1 MTSASDDLAQAA
13 DTFLRHSLES
23 RYSYSFSWLGRPII
37 QYPQDLLA
45 LQEIIWNTAP
55 TVVVETGVAH
65 GGSAVFFA
73 SFLELNRLA
82 GRSPRG
88 RVVAVEVDLRPGNR
102 EALRQ
107 HPLSHLITVVDGS
120 STDATVFR
128 EVVSHI
134 SPDDRVMVVLDS
146 DHTAAHVAGE
156 LDLYAPL
163 VSPGSYCVVCDTVI
177 EYVPITY
184 PGRTWGRGNSPATA
198 VTSFLATHSGWSVD
212 HTIDDRLLISVSRGG
227 YLRRHD
233 V

>member
-1 MTSASDDLAQAA
+1 MTFSEQLRVTA
-13 DTFLRHSLES
+13 DEFLRLGQAEK
-23 RYSYSFSWLGRPII
+23 YSYGFSWLGRPII
-37 QYPQDLLA
+37 QYPQDLIA

-55 TVVVETGVAH
+55 TVIVETGVAH

-73 SFLELNRLA
+73 SFMELNRVA
-82 GRSPRG
+82 GRSRRG
-88 RVVAVEVDLRPGNR
+88 RVVAVEVDLRHKNR
-102 EALRQ
+102 EALGK

-163 VSPGSYCVVCDTVI
+163 VSPGCYCVV
-177 EYVPITY
+177 
-184 PGRTWGRGNSPATA
+184 
-198 VTSFLATHSGWSVD
+198 
-212 HTIDDRLLISVSRGG
+212 
-227 YLRRHD
+227 
-233 V
+233 

>member
-1 MTSASDDLAQAA
+1 MTFSEQLRVTA
-13 DTFLRHSLES
+13 DEFLRLGQAEK
-23 RYSYSFSWLGRPII
+23 YSYGFSWLGRPII

-55 TVVVETGVAH
+55 TVIVETGVAH
-65 GGSAVFFA
+65 GGTAVFFA
-73 SFLELNRLA
+73 SLLELNRLA
-82 GRSPRG
+82 GRSARG
-88 RVVAVEVDLRPGNR
+88 GVVAVEVDLRPANR
-102 EALRQ
+102 RALEQ
-107 HPLSHLITVVDGS
+107 HPLSHLIRVVDGS

-163 VSPGSYCVVCDTVI
+163 VSPGCYCVVCDTVI
-177 EYVPITY
+177 EYVPMTY
-184 PGRTWGRGNSPATA
+184 PDRAWGRGNSPATA
-198 VTSFLATHSGWSVD
+198 VTTFLAAHAGWSVD
-212 HTIDDRLLISVSRGG
+212 HTIDERLLISVSRGG

-233 V
+233 A

>member
-1 MTSASDDLAQAA
+1 MTFSEQLRVTA
-13 DTFLRHSLES
+13 DEFLRLGQAEQ
-23 RYSYSFSWLGRPII
+23 YSYGFSWLGRPVI

-65 GGSAVFFA
+65 GGSTVFFA

-88 RVVAVEVDLRPGNR
+88 RVVAVEVDLRPKNR
-102 EALRQ
+102 EALGK

-128 EVVSHI
+128 EVVSHL
-134 SPDDRVMVVLDS
+134 SPDDRVMVILDS
-146 DHTAAHVAGE
+146 DHTAAHVGGE

-163 VSPGSYCVVCDTVI
+163 VSPGCYCVVCDTVI

-184 PGRTWGRGNSPATA
+184 PGRAWGRGNSPATA
-198 VTSFLATHSGWSVD
+198 VTKFLAAHSGWSVD

>member
-1 MTSASDDLAQAA
+1 MTFSEQLRVTA
-13 DTFLRHSLES
+13 DEFLRLGQAEH
-23 RYSYSFSWLGRPII
+23 YSYGFSWLGRPVI

-55 TVVVETGVAH
+55 TVIVETGVAH

-73 SFLELNRLA
+73 SFMELNRVA

-88 RVVAVEVDLRPGNR
+88 RVVAVEVDLRPKNR
-102 EALRQ
+102 EALGKR
-107 HPLSHLITVVDGS
+107 PLSHLITVVDGS

-134 SPDDRVMVVLDS
+134 SPDDRVMVILDS

-163 VSPGSYCVVCDTVI
+163 VSPGCDCVVCDTVI

-184 PGRTWGRGNSPATA
+184 PGRAWGRGNSPATA
-198 VTSFLATHSGWSVD
+198 VTSFLAAHSGWSVD